1 MRQNEIWREGKEWG
15 WPTLH
20 PTCSASSNGS
30 QLSLH
35 GLPYQ
40 IGVIA
45 GCPIVAV
52 HTQEYFYFS
61 SNESAP
67 RILFL
72 PSLLSSAHSAF
83 VNQAMTESSSD
94 NSSLLEKISQLVHA
108 SLRPL
113 PPRFGDGRYNSDV
126 SPEVIKTGILKD
138 LASQAAR
145 IPNDIDLLVN
155 LIAVLYRG
163 GVQDDSKFFVW
174 QVFRRDI

>member
-1 MRQNEIWREGKEWG
+1 
-15 WPTLH
+15 
-20 PTCSASSNGS
+20 
-30 QLSLH
+30 
-35 GLPYQ
+35 
-40 IGVIA
+40 
-45 GCPIVAV
+45 
-52 HTQEYFYFS
+52 
-61 SNESAP
+61 
-67 RILFL
+67 
-72 PSLLSSAHSAF
+72 
-83 VNQAMTESSSD
+83 MTESSSD
-94 NSSLLEKISQLVHA
+94 NSSLLEKINQLVHA